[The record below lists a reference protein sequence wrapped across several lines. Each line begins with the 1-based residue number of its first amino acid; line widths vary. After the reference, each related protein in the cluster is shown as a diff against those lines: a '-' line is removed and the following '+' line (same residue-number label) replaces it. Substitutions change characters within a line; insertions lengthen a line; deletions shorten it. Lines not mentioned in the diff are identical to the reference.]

1 MTDEYLVQST
11 ADVLLAGFPREAR
24 RIAILLWDD
33 CMTQGDSARADMWA
47 DVAHAIEQMTRRDR
61 LN

>member
-1 MTDEYLVQST
+1 MTDQYLVQST
-11 ADVLLAGFPREAR
+11 ADILLAGFPREAR

-33 CMTQGDSARADMWA
+33 CMTQGDCGRADMWA
-47 DVAHAIEQMTRRDR
+47 GVAHAIEEMTRPDR